1 MQINLHWTF
10 IFYKLSAARKAVY
23 HNVTSN
29 KNVVTES
36 ALQLSTAFWITLWTV
51 SVRLIE
57 QYNLKHYFFDGNNT
71 ILQIVCWTLHCYIR
85 IFSGLKDKNTL
96 HYLSFVTYFA
106 KDFQL
111 FVRKFQSMKPF
122 MHILC
127 GETETNQMKAPKQRK
142 NGVKH
147 ALLLTK
153 VLAKPKW

>member
-57 QYNLKHYFFDGNNT
+57 QYNLKHYFFYGNNT

-111 FVRKFQSMKPF
+111 FLRKFQSMKPF
-122 MHILC
+122 MNILY
-127 GETETNQMKAPKQRK
+127 GETETNQIKAPKQRK

>member
-57 QYNLKHYFFDGNNT
+57 QYNLKHYFFYGNNT

-106 KDFQL
+106 KGFLL
-111 FVRKFQSMKPF
+111 FLRKFQSMKLF
-122 MHILC
+122 MHIY
-127 GETETNQMKAPKQRK
+127 GETETNQIKAPKQRK

>member
-57 QYNLKHYFFDGNNT
+57 QYNLKHYFFYGNNT

-111 FVRKFQSMKPF
+111 FLRKFQSMKPF
-122 MHILC
+122 MNILY
-127 GETETNQMKAPKQRK
+127 GETETNQIKAK